1 MDDVGPFP
9 AFPAHEVQCC
19 QPRILWIWVF
29 VWALARGIAIK
40 RSRKIGRL
48 LPGLSIFI
56 SSFSRGIWVCH
67 APVERDRKNLLTD
80 LLRINC
86 ISGAAGKRRRTGLR
100 RDYRCGLT
108 SEGHQRNTDG
118 FKPAP
123 CLLPHKVRKYIAH
136 RYLST
141 QPLDLSSMLKVR
153 FRRKHIRNCA
163 EGATLSGNAVVSIVE
178 ANQLSRSR
186 HLVQIL
192 HIRKDRS
199 IQALDLRIA

>member
-29 VWALARGIAIK
+29 VWALATGIAIR

-56 SSFSRGIWVCH
+56 SSFSRGIWFCH

-100 RDYRCGLT
+100 RDYTCGLT
-108 SEGHQRNTDG
+108 SEGHHRNQDG
-118 FKPAP
+118 VRPAP
-123 CLLPHKVRKYIAH
+123 GLRRGKIWRYIAH
-136 RYLST
+136 RYLFF
-141 QPLDLSSMLKVR
+141 QRLDLSSMLKVTLPKETHPELR
-153 FRRKHIRNCA
+153 RRSHPFRLRCFLNSARP
-163 EGATLSGNAVVSIVE
+163 LS
-178 ANQLSRSR
+178 
-186 HLVQIL
+186 
-192 HIRKDRS
+192 
-199 IQALDLRIA
+199 